1 MKQSELGAVD
11 KLIEGLSEEPCILGM
26 VTVVVVCLF
35 FLAYA
40 FREQRKMEQIRIQQF
55 MMAAGWNQAVK
66 PDAKKQGTKNKRGK
80 K

>member
-1 MKQSELGAVD
+1 
-11 KLIEGLSEEPCILGM
+11 M